1 MSNEEKEKSETNS
14 RRRITL
20 GNYESAIEKQIR
32 EAMERGDF
40 ENLRGQGKP
49 LNLARD
55 PNVPQD
61 WELAFKV
68 LKDAG
73 YAPDWIEMA
82 QEIRA
87 ARAKL
92 FQPLERALVDPPN
105 SREERATSQNNILV
119 EFRARAAELNRLIDT
134 YNLKA
139 PNAQVHLRRIRIE
152 HEIEEFLRKFH
163 RVGTGD

>member
-1 MSNEEKEKSETNS
+1 MSNEKETKPETNL
-14 RRRITL
+14 RRRVTL
-20 GNYESAIEKQIR
+20 GNYEGAIEKQIR

-40 ENLRGQGKP
+40 DNLRGRGKP

-61 WELAFKV
+61 WELAFKL
-68 LKDAG
+68 LKDSG

-87 ARAKL
+87 ARDKL
-92 FQPLERALVDPPN
+92 FQSLERALAQPPDAP
-105 SREERATSQNNILV
+105 EESATLQAKLAN
-119 EFRARAAELNRLIDT
+119 EFRAHAAELNRLIDT

-139 PNAQVHLRRIRIE
+139 PTAQVHIRRIRVDD
-152 HEIEEFLRKFH
+152 EIEAFIGKF
-163 RVGTGD
+163 RTLETGD